1 MKVGDMVRATEG
13 RIVGTLGVLTRVQRL
28 DPDSRTDLAGDVA
41 DVFWNNG
48 DHQSF
53 VSTKYLEVVS
63 K

>member
-1 MKVGDMVRATEG
+1 MKVGDLVRATEG
-13 RIVGTLGVLTRVQRL
+13 QIVGMLGVLTRVSPL
-28 DPDSRTDLAGDVA
+28 NPGSRSCSVGDVA

-48 DHQSF
+48 EHQSF

>member
-13 RIVGTLGVLTRVQRL
+13 QIVGMRGVLTRVSPLR
-28 DPDSRTDLAGDVA
+28 PGSPSFGVGDVA
-41 DVFWNNG
+41 GVFWNNG
-48 DHQSF
+48 EHQSF

>member
-1 MKVGDMVRATEG
+1 MVRATEG
-13 RIVGTLGVLTRVQRL
+13 QIVGTLGVLTRIQRV
-28 DPDSRTDLAGDVA
+28 DPDSRTDLVGDVA

>member
-13 RIVGTLGVLTRVQRL
+13 QIVGTLGVLTRVQRL
-28 DPDSRTDLAGDVA
+28 DPDSRTDLVGDVA

>member
-13 RIVGTLGVLTRVQRL
+13 QIVGMLGVLTKVVPL
-28 DPDSRTDLAGDVA
+28 NPGSPSCGVGNVA

-48 DHQSF
+48 EHQSF

>member
-48 DHQSF
+48 DHQ
-53 VSTKYLEVVS
+53 
-63 K
+63 